1 MEEFSPKN
9 VVGII
14 SNIHVENAFCG
25 RTQEL
30 YRVNSL
36 FDCGEVSIEWDFI

>member
-14 SNIHVENAFCG
+14 SNIHVENAFGG

-30 YRVNSL
+30 YRANSL
-36 FDCGEVSIEWDFI
+36 FDCGKVRILWDFL